1 MFGGSKGRKGGK
13 HVRSAKKETSAAS
26 TERHPKKVHRIST
39 DPKKKSHNG
48 STLKGPVVSNSG
60 GNASRD
66 FANDRQQIPFKN
78 KLEERAYKKA
88 NRIPLYAPASGGKK
102 GDGDATA
109 KRSSGASS
117 AAQRR
122 AIMKAKGDD
131 AVLEHFRT
139 KLSSSTFRLLN
150 EQIYNSPVAFA
161 SQLLRDPSTYAD
173 YHNGYRQQLEQ
184 WPLKPS
190 QVVVDALLGDR
201 RGRFL
206 ANKAKSMPGYIPTS
220 WVIADMGCG
229 DAQIAQAMRPKGY
242 TVHSFDF
249 CAVNDYVTV
258 ANTTSVPLDN
268 NTVDICI
275 FSLSLMSTDYVEC
288 LYEAFRVLKPK
299 RLLKII
305 EVRSRV
311 PHPKRFSELVESI
324 GFYLDYYDTV
334 GKYFVAYDFIK
345 REDQAKANRGVK
357 YDPREVLVASLYK
370 KR

>member
-1 MFGGSKGRKGGK
+1 MLGGAKQRHG
-13 HVRSAKKETSAAS
+13 RSAKKAA
-26 TERHPKKVHRIST
+26 TAT
-39 DPKKKSHNG
+39 ATTAAKKSNKPGTPLQTKGHNG
-48 STLKGPVVSNSG
+48 STLKGPVVAHAS

-66 FANDRQQIPFKN
+66 SANDRQQIPFKS
-78 KLEERAYKKA
+78 KLEERAYKRAK
-88 NRIPLYAPASGGKK
+88 RIPRYAPAPGGNGSGGS
-102 GDGDATA
+102 GSAVA
-109 KRSSGASS
+109 KRPSGASS

-122 AIMKAKGDD
+122 AILRAKGDD

-150 EQIYNSPVAFA
+150 EQIYNSTVAFA

-190 QVVVDALLGDR
+190 QVIVEALLGDR

-229 DAQIAQAMRPKGY
+229 DAQVAQAMRPKGY

-249 CAVNDYVTV
+249 CAVNEYVTV
-258 ANTTSVPLDN
+258 ANATSVPLDDN
-268 NTVDICI
+268 SVDICI

-299 RLLKII
+299 RLLKIV
-305 EVRSRV
+305 EVRSRI
-311 PHPKRFSELVESI
+311 PHPKRFSELVENI
-324 GFYLDYYDTV
+324 GFDLDYHDTV
-334 GKYFVAYDFIK
+334 GDYFVAYDFLK
-345 REDQAKANRGVK
+345 REGQTKANRGVK
-357 YDPREVLVASLYK
+357 YDPQEVLVASLYK